1 MTQTDDTTYGIILRT
16 RAFGGR
22 LETNKHAVDAD
33 GTGTVTVY
41 DTIAGYYTSCHSLS
55 ARDLGRVRAA
65 ARRVRAAARRA
76 TVGA

>member
-1 MTQTDDTTYGIILRT
+1 MTTTDDTTYGIILRT

-33 GTGTVTVY
+33 GTVTVY